1 MKDILL
7 KHLKRYT
14 DMPDTALMEV
24 IDQLPFSSFPKGT
37 VLLEQGDVPT
47 QCYFVLQGLIRQY
60 SVDEDGVETTVNFY
74 TERQTAAV
82 FSPKQSDEPSKYSLV
97 CAEDSVLLV
106 GSLHDDGNLKNQY
119 PFLDKMLTAMLE
131 DMMAGSQESFADALS
146 LSPEQRYLLL
156 LKKRPE
162 LLGRVPQYQLA
173 SYLGIKPESLSRLKR
188 RLHPADQQP

>member
-7 KHLKRYT
+7 KYLKRYT
-14 DMPDTALMEV
+14 NMPDTALMEV

-37 VLLEQGDVPT
+37 VLLAQGDVPT

-60 SVDEDGVETTVNFY
+60 SVDEDGNETTVNFY
-74 TERQTAAV
+74 TEQQTAAV
-82 FSPKQSDEPSKYSLV
+82 FSMKQSEQPSKYSLV
-97 CAEDSVLLV
+97 CAEDSILLV
-106 GSLHDDGNLKNQY
+106 GSLNDDGKLQKQY
-119 PFLDKMLTAMLE
+119 PFLDKMIKAMLE

-156 LKKRPE
+156 REKRPE

-188 RLHPADQQP
+188 RLHPADEQP